1 MADAGEKTQV
11 KHKILVFSK
20 LDSFTTAKDKVQ
32 KQIEGIV
39 AERVGYFQHGVEVV
53 NCNQNES
60 LYVANLRTATAVVV
74 IDARQTRTLVTPYR
88 RDPNVD
94 HWSELD
100 MLYRNK
106 TKPKGSILLVIY
118 GDEMSKNLDSRQLL
132 ADQWKSVWK
141 YNDERASCLA
151 DKNRCFSIWDKFNDF
166 QKSTIQ
172 EYLEALVAVPMYDSS
187 DAVLV
192 CGENEEQSI
201 EKYLKTH
208 PFISN
213 VVDTVTEEVS
223 GTRIQQFYYLSFD
236 EDVQK
241 DKSLTIHYCHDS
253 VLEPCDEQKVKGACP
268 KIPKRKYSQ
277 CILLCD
283 EVKYQEY
290 QRDRLVGITNVIE
303 ILKGK
308 GLETTG
314 LRIGCI
320 PFFSCKNKLEFI
332 KARLLPSLK
341 STIDNLKGK
350 EEHFLDLQTEDR
362 VFELYGLNTLHPVSI
377 SAVSC
382 NQGVALCSMSEDAN
396 SAVLKFLEK
405 ILQRRKQATEG
416 KCKDGMSYN
425 IHEFIGL
432 MVFEFVFQNQDAKD
446 TNREIVRR
454 EDITKQQILAGT
466 LRKWVMSDR
475 KLHVI
480 ICVQKG
486 DTSTEILKVEDIQS
500 IKIPLFHITIPEGTP
515 NAAGKGDGSL
525 STAQGAGQ
533 FICDFD
539 SEDNETNDN
548 VHAFYTILSMAK
560 EYMYSSK
567 ASK

>member
-1 MADAGEKTQV
+1 MADAGEKPQV

-20 LDSFTTAKDKVQ
+20 LDSFTAARGEVQ

-39 AERVGYFQHGVEVV
+39 AERDGYFQHGVEVV

-60 LYVANLRTATAVVV
+60 LYVANLRTVTAVVV

-88 RDPNVD
+88 RHPNVD

-172 EYLEALVAVPMYDSS
+172 EYLESLVAVPMYDSS
-187 DAVLV
+187 DTVLV

-236 EDVQK
+236 EDVRK

-268 KIPKRKYSQ
+268 KLPKRKYSL
-277 CILLCD
+277 CILHCD

-290 QRDRLVGITNVIE
+290 QRDWRKLMIE
-303 ILKGK
+303 NMDEKLKDK

-314 LRIGCI
+314 LRIGFI
-320 PFFSCKNKLEFI
+320 PYFSCKNKLEFI
-332 KARLLPSLK
+332 KACLLPSLK

-350 EEHFLDLQTEDR
+350 EGHFLDLQTEDR

-382 NQGVALCSMSEDAN
+382 NQGVALCSMSEEAN

-405 ILQRRKQATEG
+405 ILQSPKMTTKG

-425 IHEFIGL
+425 IHELIGL
-432 MVFEFVFQNQDAKD
+432 MVFEFVFQHQGAKD
-446 TNREIVRR
+446 TDREN
-454 EDITKQQILAGT
+454 ITKEQILAGT
-466 LRKWVMSDR
+466 LRKKLPFSDR
-475 KLHVI
+475 KLHAI

-486 DTSTEILKVEDIQS
+486 NLNTSTEILKDKDIQS

-515 NAAGKGDGSL
+515 NAAGKDDGSL